1 MSRFAGLM
9 VTPSPPFPLRRGQAG
24 QFFIILQKW
33 RIVLFLNYFALSVI
47 ALENLPHSLNKSLT
61 KPLQLCQGL
70 FRALGCW
77 RVCLCVYQ
85 LLVIFSVIMIGRRNL
100 YAVGLLNQ
108 NDNDSPG
115 NRPSLLHQR
124 GRTRVSPPVGRF
136 ETSWVRV
143 WHHQCQTPS
152 RLLAGS
158 LDERTQTLSRAK
170 KRSCRSIIN
179 PLHLDICMRILHNA
193 LYTFPKA
200 LKRRICLPIK
210 TFFCQ

>member
-9 VTPSPPFPLRRGQAG
+9 VTPPPPLPLRRGQAG

-77 RVCLCVYQ
+77 LVCLCVYQ

-100 YAVGLLNQ
+100 YTVGLLNQ

-115 NRPSLLHQR
+115 NRPSLL
-124 GRTRVSPPVGRF
+124 
-136 ETSWVRV
+136 
-143 WHHQCQTPS
+143 
-152 RLLAGS
+152 
-158 LDERTQTLSRAK
+158 
-170 KRSCRSIIN
+170 
-179 PLHLDICMRILHNA
+179 
-193 LYTFPKA
+193 Y
-200 LKRRICLPIK
+200 
-210 TFFCQ
+210 

>member
-1 MSRFAGLM
+1 MLHVVFVFSGSR
-9 VTPSPPFPLRRGQAG
+9 VTSLENRYVTFCRSYGNSSPPPPPPSPSDVGRQDNSLSSFK
-24 QFFIILQKW
+24 KW

-77 RVCLCVYQ
+77 LVCLCVYQ

-115 NRPSLLHQR
+115 NRPSLLH
-124 GRTRVSPPVGRF
+124 
-136 ETSWVRV
+136 
-143 WHHQCQTPS
+143 
-152 RLLAGS
+152 
-158 LDERTQTLSRAK
+158 
-170 KRSCRSIIN
+170 
-179 PLHLDICMRILHNA
+179 
-193 LYTFPKA
+193 
-200 LKRRICLPIK
+200 
-210 TFFCQ
+210 

>member
-1 MSRFAGLM
+1 MLHVVFVFSGSR
-9 VTPSPPFPLRRGQAG
+9 VTSLENRYVTFCRSYGNSFPPFPLRRGQAG

-115 NRPSLLHQR
+115 NRPSLLH
-124 GRTRVSPPVGRF
+124 
-136 ETSWVRV
+136 
-143 WHHQCQTPS
+143 
-152 RLLAGS
+152 
-158 LDERTQTLSRAK
+158 
-170 KRSCRSIIN
+170 
-179 PLHLDICMRILHNA
+179 
-193 LYTFPKA
+193 
-200 LKRRICLPIK
+200 
-210 TFFCQ
+210 

>member
-1 MSRFAGLM
+1 MLHVVFVFSGSR
-9 VTPSPPFPLRRGQAG
+9 VTSLENRYVTFCRSYGNSSPPLPLRRGQAG

-77 RVCLCVYQ
+77 LVCLCVYQ

-100 YAVGLLNQ
+100 YTVGLLNQ

-115 NRPSLLHQR
+115 NRPSLL
-124 GRTRVSPPVGRF
+124 
-136 ETSWVRV
+136 
-143 WHHQCQTPS
+143 
-152 RLLAGS
+152 
-158 LDERTQTLSRAK
+158 
-170 KRSCRSIIN
+170 
-179 PLHLDICMRILHNA
+179 
-193 LYTFPKA
+193 Y
-200 LKRRICLPIK
+200 
-210 TFFCQ
+210 